1 MGVSMVVRSLPNPGA
16 TAAQSAIFESSSY
29 EKRIVHALVG
39 PREISAGDSII
50 VATTSD
56 TGIIMLNGTRIGVFC
71 VEDKD

>member
-1 MGVSMVVRSLPNPGA
+1 M
-16 TAAQSAIFESSSY
+16 
-29 EKRIVHALVG
+29 HALVG